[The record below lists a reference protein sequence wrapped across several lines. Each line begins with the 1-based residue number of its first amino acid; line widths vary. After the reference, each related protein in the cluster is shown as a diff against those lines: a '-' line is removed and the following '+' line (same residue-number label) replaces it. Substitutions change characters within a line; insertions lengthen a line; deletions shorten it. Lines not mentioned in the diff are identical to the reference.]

1 MFTQRAIAPIVSFA
15 IMLLGAG
22 DVFGQ
27 TYPTKVIRIVAP
39 FAPGGGVDS
48 VARVV
53 APKLTAALGQPVIV
67 DNRPGAG
74 GNIGIRSVAKASPDG
89 YTFLIMSSNFA
100 INPSLYAN
108 AGYDPIKD
116 FEPVAALT
124 SYMLFL
130 VCHPSLPVRSVK
142 ALIAMAKT
150 QPGKLTYASGGVAT
164 ASHFAGEMFNSA
176 AGVRLTHVP
185 YKGTGPAIIDTLGGH
200 VPVMFGVPEV
210 VPHIKTTKLNVLGV
224 TGAKRSAALPNVPT
238 IAESGLPDFE
248 VTSWHAMFAPA
259 STPAAIIRRINE
271 EARKAISHPDVVQ
284 VLKEQGL
291 DVASGTPQ
299 ELAALVKTTTTK
311 WTKVV
316 KDAGIKVE

>member
-74 GNIGIRSVAKASPDG
+74 GNIGIRSVAKAAPDG